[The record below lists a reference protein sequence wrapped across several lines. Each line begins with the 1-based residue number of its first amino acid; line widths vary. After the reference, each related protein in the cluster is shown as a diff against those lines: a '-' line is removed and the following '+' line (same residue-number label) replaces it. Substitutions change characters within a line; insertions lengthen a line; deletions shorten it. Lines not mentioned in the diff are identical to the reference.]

1 MLPDETVPDA
11 LLSSINS
18 QYPCRVPQ
26 LQRLSALIGDEDD
39 PSPPSII
46 VHGLEATGKSL
57 IVRAFLEAAECRFA
71 WVPCNECVT
80 ARHLT
85 QRIAAAVGG
94 GEEMGRCDGVGA
106 LAVMLAAVLG
116 GGGGGGGGDGGGG
129 SGGGKYFLVLD
140 RIDQQRELTPTL
152 LAGLGRLGEI
162 IPNLTV
168 IFIVSVS
175 KARLLSSAEVPHIH
189 FTPYTKD
196 ESIKVLSKYVRR
208 ITKLPSPNPPPTT
221 TGTTTSSGEASA
233 PAEPETED
241 ESSEDEY
248 TPETAAEE
256 LYVWEKFCGTVWD
269 SLAKGAARDIV
280 QFRAAVESMWDQFVQ
295 PIARGQYGTRNF
307 SQLYLLQKEMFRRE
321 ASIVASVVPV
331 AETMATTRAAV
342 VAGKNVHD
350 LPYYSKYLLCAAYLA
365 SYNPSRQDVAF
376 FTKTGDFKKKRRGGG
391 GGGKG
396 RPAKTR
402 KIHRR
407 LLGPQAWP
415 LERMLAIFYAIL
427 PHPINS
433 SVDLQTQIAT
443 LTSLRLLTKASVTDA
458 LEASTKWR
466 VNVGWDYIR
475 GVARSVKF
483 DIEDFVA
490 E

>member
-11 LLSSINS
+11 LLASINA

-57 IVRAFLEAAECRFA
+57 VVRAFLEAAGCRFA

-85 QRIAAAVGG
+85 QRIAAAVAAGGGGGGG
-94 GEEMGRCDGVGA
+94 GEVAGRCDGVGA
-106 LAVMLAAVLG
+106 LA
-116 GGGGGGGGDGGGG
+116 
-129 SGGGKYFLVLD
+129 VLD

-152 LAGLGRLGEI
+152 LAGLGRLGEM

-168 IFIVSVS
+168 IFIVTVS

-208 ITKLPSPNPPPTT
+208 ITKLPTT
-221 TGTTTSSGEASA
+221 TATTTASGEAA
-233 PAEPETED
+233 AATETED
-241 ESSEDEY
+241 EEEEEDEY

-280 QFRAAVESMWDQFVQ
+280 QFRDAVESMWDQFVQ
-295 PIARGQYGTRNF
+295 PIAHGQYGTRNF

-321 ASIVASVVPV
+321 SSIVTSVV
-331 AETMATTRAAV
+331 AYGLMGAV
-342 VAGKNVHD
+342 ILDMHD
-350 LPYYSKYLLCAAYLA
+350 LPYYSKHLLCAAYLA

-376 FTKTGDFKKKRRGGG
+376 FTKTGDFKKKRRGGGG